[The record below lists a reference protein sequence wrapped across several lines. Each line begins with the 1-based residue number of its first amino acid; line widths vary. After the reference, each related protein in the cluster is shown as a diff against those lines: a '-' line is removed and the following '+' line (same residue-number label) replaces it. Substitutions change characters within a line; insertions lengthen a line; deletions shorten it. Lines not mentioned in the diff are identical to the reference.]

1 MLIKDATRDGKEQL
15 KVVFY
20 IFVLYDLQAIACIH
34 SKKLSENE
42 RLG

>member
-1 MLIKDATRDGKEQL
+1 MLIKDATRDGKEKL
-15 KVVFY
+15 KVIFY
-20 IFVLYDLQAIACIH
+20 IFILCDLQAIACTH